1 MRAALMREHIC
12 TDGSLPAESPTVVE
26 EGGGS
31 PAGGRSPTFHRH
43 NTSSPSFRRSRSA
56 GVTGAHGAAV
66 GGVAGVGVAASGVPA
81 PVIVANELAN
91 EKHAEAALKIQK
103 RVRGHLVRAKIKE
116 RLDRAVAPP
125 NLKRAIEH
133 AESLLPHDQAGRQL
147 PLSCP
152 IKCFQVFGAGVY
164 TYMLFVRTMRT
175 VFLVA
180 FVLSL
185 ANMIY
190 NTTGGELHEVGL
202 FPPLPPPHL
211 TTTTYRTPPTYT
223 FTSTPSVS
231 HSHTSHTCHTPI
243 LPCTFHFSV
252 HLVTHRLIPILYS
265 YAAFVHS
272 IRTLDAYT
280 LFLHSLPTLYSY
292 TLFLHSLSTLYAYTL
307 FLHSIPTLYSYT
319 LCLHSMPTLYSYT
332 IPTLYLYTLFVHSL
346 PTPHF
351 DEQAHFITATSL
363 GNVRELN
370 SSYGAVEV
378 LVSGVLVVALFYN
391 YQMVT
396 REEED
401 GRGAARDADG
411 GGAGS
416 TSPAGAPTNPAHAP
430 TQADHTLLVSG
441 LPPSATDRDELIRW
455 FSEYGEVTHAVIALA
470 NRELLQRMPER
481 RRLLSVLHTA
491 QASYFLA
498 RHGGGDGEG
507 GRASSNWSMAS
518 IFSSRTQLEEA
529 QRQRQIHKLSALR
542 LKVEE
547 AAVELA
553 AHDAASHAVVRRRHV
568 GTGYAF
574 VSFETP
580 EEARAALSALRVKN
594 FSRRYSGSNVRL
606 RARRAPEP
614 SDVIWENLEFSW
626 RERFKRQAA
635 STAIMLCIASFG
647 TAIIATVAYL
657 QGEELP
663 SFSEHH
669 WGECSDTWSCL
680 RAWVYGTLFNLAMA
694 VPVIFGNL
702 ILFISV
708 PQLADKLERHHSFS
722 AKEQSMMLKMTFF
735 QVCASQIE

>member
-56 GVTGAHGAAV
+56 GVTGAHAAAV

-202 FPPLPPPHL
+202 FPPLPSPPHHHHL
-211 TTTTYRTPPTYT
+211 PHPPHIH
-223 FTSTPSVS
+223 FHLHAVS
-231 HSHTSHTCHTPI
+231 LSLPFFPHMSHTHSSVHFPLFCSPGHTPI
-243 LPCTFHFSV
+243 V
-252 HLVTHRLIPILYS
+252 LY
-265 YAAFVHS
+265 F
-272 IRTLDAYT
+272 IRTL
-280 LFLHSLPTLYSY
+280 HSY
-292 TLFLHSLSTLYAYTL
+292 TLFLHSL
-307 FLHSIPTLYSYT
+307 PTLYSYT
-319 LCLHSMPTLYSYT
+319 LCLHSMPTLYAYTLCLHSMPTLYSYTLFLHSLPTLYSHILFLHHSYT

-401 GRGAARDADG
+401 GRYGGAARDADG

-547 AAVELA
+547 AAVQLA